1 MKPIKRAIILCWIML
16 VACFA
21 IKLFGGNWFEIVC
34 TNEHFSN
41 ICRIVDNNKIIW
53 CIVSYSTYITS
64 SSIIIFAC
72 SKNKS
77 KLKKSTVFL
86 VFCCLTICWLSQFIS
101 VSVKTI
107 LEILAILF
115 IPTIL
120 SVLYTSERKS
130 VVLKNVWYRGILCS
144 IITFGFQ
151 AISFI
156 TRNVGIVIVDDNTLI
171 SMILLIDYYIMSIL
185 FYLHFKATKMEV
197 K

>member
-1 MKPIKRAIILCWIML
+1 MKPIKRSIILCWIML

-72 SKNKS
+72 SKNKY
-77 KLKKSTVFL
+77 KLKKSTVFF
-86 VFCCLTICWLSQFIS
+86 VFSCLTICWLSQFIS
-101 VSVKTI
+101 ISVKTI
-107 LEILAILF
+107 LELLAILF

-130 VVLKNVWYRGILCS
+130 VVLKKVWYRGILCA

-156 TRNVGIVIVDDNTLI
+156 TRNVGIVIVDDSTLI
-171 SMILLIDYYIMSIL
+171 SLILLIDYYIMSIL

>member
-107 LEILAILF
+107 FEILAILF

-130 VVLKNVWYRGILCS
+130 VVLKNVWYRGILCA